1 MPSRQRMQL
10 NHRFAQIT
18 DLESVYDLYM
28 DSSANPYLTF
38 DQMSVS
44 EFLIIYQAMI
54 SDQTLFVVEF
64 ENTVIA
70 TYRLITKSH
79 RQAHIIYLG
88 GFTVKS
94 SLKGKGFGFQ
104 ILEHIKNEVKKQSVK
119 RIELTVDV
127 ENTPAINLYRK
138 VGFEI
143 EGRLKNNYRLAS
155 TGKYYDEY
163 VMALLIE

>member
-1 MPSRQRMQL
+1 MQL

-18 DLESVYDLYM
+18 DLESVYGLYM

-38 DQMSVS
+38 DQMSIS
-44 EFLIIYQAMI
+44 EFLIIYQTMI